1 MSNVETFGYALFVAY
16 LVAFFI
22 RTAVAAR
29 MAGTNVWLFGAGAH
43 GQRVPAALFRIAF
56 AGTLAGPL
64 FRRAT
69 DDDTARPAIEDWIRG
84 VDLDLVGA
92 VLVATG
98 VCVALAAQFQMGKSW
113 RIGTA
118 AGQGGPLVAE
128 GLFAI
133 SRNPVFLG
141 QIAMF
146 VGLLALFPDGIQL
159 VLTVALVAAAVA
171 QVRNEER
178 ALVASLGWPYLEYKR
193 KVRRWL

>member
-1 MSNVETFGYALFVAY
+1 MSNAETFGYALFVAY
-16 LVAFFI
+16 LAAFFI
-22 RTAVAAR
+22 RTAAAAQ
-29 MAGTNVWLFGAGAH
+29 MAGKSVWLFGAGTRR
-43 GQRVPAALFRIAF
+43 QRVPAALFRIAF
-56 AGTLAGPL
+56 AGTLVGPL
-64 FRRAT
+64 FRTAAN
-69 DDDTARPAIEDWIRG
+69 DDPSRLAPENLIRG
-84 VDLDLVGA
+84 IDPDIVGA

-159 VLTVALVAAAVA
+159 VLTAALVAAAIV
-171 QVRNEER
+171 QVRNEEH

-193 KVRRWL
+193 RVRRWL